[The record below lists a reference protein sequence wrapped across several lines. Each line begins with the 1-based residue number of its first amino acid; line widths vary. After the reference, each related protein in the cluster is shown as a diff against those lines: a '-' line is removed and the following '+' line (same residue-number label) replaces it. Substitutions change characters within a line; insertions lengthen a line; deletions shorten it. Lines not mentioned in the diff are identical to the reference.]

1 MIGVVDIECQALN
14 PNMPLHPLRAFVNSP
29 SSIRVRN
36 VPRKIGKWNINKV
49 TIVAIY
55 PDSTSQTAECVLTGG
70 VWVGTIEGST
80 TAGTLTQ
87 GYSILADGVDEN
99 GNDVTGYVLGKGDVV
114 ILQSNSTPEPE
125 PSTIFVRLQ
134 DDGTGAEDGDMYPTE
149 SGYMIQQNG
158 EAHQLGT
165 PFEQITSY
173 VDSAISSKADLS
185 TLDDY
190 AKIEDLSSKADL
202 SAIPTNTSQLSNDS
216 GFITSAD
223 IITKRDI
230 SDMRVKGVP
239 QNTNTQSWFTIK
251 YGTTTENAWYY
262 DEGRWESG
270 VTTRVYATS
279 TSQVFELQR
288 LIESQWT
295 SLGTFSLDINFEAT
309 VTYDSVTYSITGYV
323 GDIVANSDIPT
334 KTSDLSND
342 SGFITSADVIT
353 KRGLY
358 DMDVYAEDVLSAGY
372 YAVSAYDHATGDFSM
387 SAVLKRQSSLTWW
400 VWQSGISSSMSLQ
413 NTSTGWQ
420 FTYQNI
426 DNGHGTTY
434 TGSIVNVQVV
444 DPLQTAEFSDNQL
457 DFKLNTAA
465 SQLVNSMQLSKV
477 EDKIWYD
484 NTSVVNSQNVVHLED
499 RTVQAVSLASNSTV
513 MVLPALKNGKTNDFV
528 LDVVNDAGET
538 ATFSLSGTIGI
549 DFNILV
555 PEGESFAEMTTVQ
568 VGEIAE
574 YYLTKTAFQLSS
586 LPTWKVVKQKVE
598 TYIPETI

>member
-1 MIGVVDIECQALN
+1 MIGTISIECNAKN
-14 PNMPLHPLRAFVNSP
+14 PNMPLHPLRAYINSP
-29 SSIRVRN
+29 SSLRITN

-87 GYSILADGVDEN
+87 GYSIIADGVDEN

-125 PSTIFVRLQ
+125 PATIFVRLQ

-251 YGTTTENAWYY
+251 YGTTTENTWYY